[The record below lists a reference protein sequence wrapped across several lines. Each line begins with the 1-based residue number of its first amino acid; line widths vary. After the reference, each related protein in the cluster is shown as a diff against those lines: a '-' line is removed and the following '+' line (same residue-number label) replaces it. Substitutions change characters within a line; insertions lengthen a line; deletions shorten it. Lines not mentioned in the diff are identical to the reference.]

1 MNNNS
6 LNPTAFTSPRFR
18 GEVLQ
23 KIYRVWLFRKLL
35 PVVGVEIVAFA
46 AALYLLAKISFV
58 ERIIQ
63 NGTRVLFENPPAFL
77 GFLISGF
84 LNASIAKEALVVLL
98 AVIVAFGIRHIT
110 QGILR
115 FILVR
120 QNYFSRVTGAQD
132 KR

>member
-1 MNNNS
+1 MDNS
-6 LNPTAFTSPRFR
+6 TPSPALSPSPRFR

-35 PVVGVEIVAFA
+35 PVVAVEIAAFSVAA
-46 AALYLLAKISFV
+46 YLLAQISFI

-77 GFLISGF
+77 GFLVSGF
-84 LNASIAKEALVVLL
+84 LNASLAKEALVL
-98 AVIVAFGIRHIT
+98 ALAIIVALAIRHIT
-110 QGILR
+110 QGVLR

-120 QNYFSRVTGAQD
+120 QNYFSRVSAVPD
-132 KR
+132 KT